1 MYGRETRKA
10 LFLLLIFIVVCC
22 LISCRKD
29 VEESKETI
37 EGLDKPTVYV
47 VNYPLQ
53 YFTQRI
59 GGEFVNVEFPA
70 PTNEDPAFWKPDSAC
85 IEAYQNADLI
95 FLNGATYAKWIDM
108 VSLPTSK
115 MVDTSEA
122 FHDKYIQ
129 LEQAITHAHGP
140 EGQHAHGAIAFTT
153 WLDPTLAIKHA
164 QTIKKRLARL
174 LPNKADVIEKN
185 YTALKNDLEDL
196 DKKFKLLVEN
206 SSDESLLASHPVYQY
221 MARHYELNLKSV
233 HWEPDE
239 MPQETQ
245 WNEINE
251 LLETHPA
258 KWMIWEEEPLSE
270 CSKQLEEI
278 GIRSTVLDPC
288 GNRPEQGDYMTVMKS
303 NINNLKA
310 IFDVNP

>member
-1 MYGRETRKA
+1 MFEGEKRKA
-10 LFLLLIFIVVCC
+10 IFLLLVSITVCC

-29 VEESKETI
+29 IEESKETT
-37 EGLDKPTVYV
+37 EGIKPTVYV

-70 PTNEDPAFWKPDSAC
+70 PANEDPAFWKPDSAC

-108 VSLPTSK
+108 VSLPVSK
-115 MVDTSEA
+115 MVDTSDA

-129 LEQAITHAHGP
+129 LEQALTHAHGP
-140 EGQHAHGAIAFTT
+140 EGEHAHGAIAFTT
-153 WLDPTLAIKHA
+153 WLDPTLAIQHA
-164 QTIKKRLARL
+164 EAIKERLARL
-174 LPNKADVIEKN
+174 LPNKADVIEQN
-185 YTALKNDLEDL
+185 YETLKTDLEDL
-196 DKKFKLLVEN
+196 DMRLKLLIAN
-206 SSDESLLASHPVYQY
+206 YSDESLLGSHPVYQY

-233 HWEPDE
+233 HWEPDK
-239 MPQETQ
+239 MPQESQ
-245 WNEINE
+245 WREIKE

-258 KWMIWEEEPLSE
+258 KWMLWEDEPLSE

-278 GIRSTVLDPC
+278 GIRSIIFNPC
-288 GNRPEQGDYMTVMKS
+288 GNKLEQGDYMTVMNS

>member
-1 MYGRETRKA
+1 MFGRETRKA
-10 LFLLLIFIVVCC
+10 LFLLFIFIAVCC

-29 VEESKETI
+29 VEEPNEATN
-37 EGLDKPTVYV
+37 GLDRPTVYV

-70 PTNEDPAFWKPDSAC
+70 PANEDPAFWKPDSGC

-115 MVDTSEA
+115 MIDTSEA

-129 LEQAITHAHGP
+129 LEQALTHAHGP
-140 EGQHAHGAIAFTT
+140 EGEHAHGAVAFTT
-153 WLDPTLAIKHA
+153 WLDPTLAIQHA
-164 QTIKKRLARL
+164 EAINKSLTRL
-174 LPNKADVIEKN
+174 LPNKADVIEQN
-185 YTALKNDLEDL
+185 YAALKIDLEDL
-196 DKKFKLLVEN
+196 DKRFNLLIAN
-206 SSDESLLASHPVYQY
+206 YSDESLLASHPVYQY
-221 MARHYELNLKSV
+221 MARHYKLNLKSI

-239 MPQETQ
+239 IPQESQ
-245 WNEINE
+245 WREINE

-258 KWMIWEEEPLSE
+258 KWIIWEDKPLYE

-278 GIRSTVLDPC
+278 GILSVVFNPC
-288 GNRPEQGDYMTVMKS
+288 SNKPGQGDYMTVMYN
-303 NINNLKA
+303 NIKNLKT